1 MPQTLQAK
9 NITLADLAVDFGLVK
24 GSTEPLFA
32 EGSVSLPNL
41 SVTDLEL
48 LNKVK
53 AEYQNLSVHN
63 VLEPI
68 VKMVVLSP
76 LLSVAGFFLPPFRIT
91 AEKKVELVT
100 EDDGLMIR
108 GLIDLLVFYNQIWVV
123 TIEAKRADYSLKV
136 AFPQL
141 LTYMLTS
148 PTPQPIVSGL
158 VTNGSEFRFIQL
170 NKGEK
175 PGEKPTY
182 VMSDLLAIDR
192 GDDLVRV
199 AQILK
204 YLGQQVL

>member
-9 NITLADLAVDFGLVK
+9 NITLADLQVDFGLVE
-24 GSTEPLFA
+24 GSTGPLFA
-32 EGSVSLPNL
+32 EGRLDLPSLT
-41 SVTDLEL
+41 VADVEL

-53 AEYQNLSVHN
+53 AEYKNLSVHD

-100 EDDGLMIR
+100 EDDGVLIR
-108 GLIDLLVFYNQIWVV
+108 GLIDLLVFYHEIWIV

-136 AFPQL
+136 AFPQV
-141 LTYMLTS
+141 LTDMLAS
-148 PTPQPIVSGL
+148 PNTQPMVSGL

-170 NKGEK
+170 HK
-175 PGEKPTY
+175 GEKPTY
-182 VMSDLLAIDR
+182 VMSDLLSIDR
-192 GDDLVRV
+192 GDDFYRV